1 MITESNKG
9 DVVDQYIRYTRE
21 RDKNVKKYGQ
31 TRKAARATVKYCI
44 ENEIL
49 KEYFETKGME
59 EAISLMMMLFDD
71 ETVMRNHDA
80 SLVRA
85 TERRTFVE
93 TYQSLGQ
100 SISNTI
106 KAFIAKFQ
114 VSEKDAEENVKEYW
128 KD

>member
-1 MITESNKG
+1 M
-9 DVVDQYIRYTRE
+9 
-21 RDKNVKKYGQ
+21 
-31 TRKAARATVKYCI
+31 KYCI

-59 EAISLMMMLFDD
+59 EAISLMMMFAD

>member
-1 MITESNKG
+1 M
-9 DVVDQYIRYTRE
+9 
-21 RDKNVKKYGQ
+21 
-31 TRKAARATVKYCI
+31 KYCI

-59 EAISLMMMLFDD
+59 EAISLMRMLFDD
-71 ETVMRNHDA
+71 ETVMRNHDT

-128 KD
+128 KN